1 MHMIRFNFTS
11 SATLALA
18 LLVAA
23 TGCKH
28 RDASITPIG
37 GKIGGPV
44 KPPGP
49 TGLIPGNGNTL
60 PPESVT
66 PVTPGNLAPRPDN
79 WDTRNQNR
87 NKFQEQTIHFALDKA
102 AIQNADKARLDVVAS
117 FFKSNPTADLLIEG
131 HCDERGTEGY
141 NLALGDRRALAAREA
156 LVGMGVPADKIHTV
170 SFGESR
176 PVEQGHN
183 EAAFS
188 KNRRDEFILIE
199 PAQ

>member
-1 MHMIRFNFTS
+1 MHMNRFNFTS

-23 TGCKH
+23 TGCK
-28 RDASITPIG
+28 SKNTPITPIKG
-37 GKIGGPV
+37 GTTRDPLTSGPR
-44 KPPGP
+44 P
-49 TGLIPGNGNTL
+49 LNPGNPLT
-60 PPESVT
+60 PDSV
-66 PVTPGNLAPRPDN
+66 PLAVPGNLAPRPDG
-79 WDTRNQNR
+79 WDTRTQNR

-102 AIQNADKARLDVVAS
+102 AIQKADSAKLDVVAG

-176 PVEQGHN
+176 PVEQGHT

-188 KNRRDEFILIE
+188 KNRRAEFILIE